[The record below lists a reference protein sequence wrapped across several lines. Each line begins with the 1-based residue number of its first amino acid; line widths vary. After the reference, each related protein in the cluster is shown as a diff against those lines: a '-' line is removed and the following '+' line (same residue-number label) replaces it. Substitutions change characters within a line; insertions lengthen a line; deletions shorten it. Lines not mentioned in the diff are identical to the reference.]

1 MNDKDVELFFRCA
14 VLYARAWQDILE
26 EEETS
31 SIANCSNAS
40 ECSSEEEQRKI
51 KQEVK
56 KA

>member
-1 MNDKDVELFFRCA
+1 MSDKDVELFFRCA

>member
-31 SIANCSNAS
+31 STLIVPTLLNVP
-40 ECSSEEEQRKI
+40 RKRNDG
-51 KQEVK
+51 K
-56 KA
+56 